1 MLDLKK
7 LAKKANGGDREA
19 LTILVLEMP
28 GGAMGDMKPKEF
40 AKKMDEEDSFSE
52 YVDKQ
57 DRPSKDSYSAY
68 EDDDMDEDV
77 EDGGTLEEGVMSL
90 LESWTERDP
99 DTPAGMY
106 YQELK
111 ELCDKHCE

>member
-7 LAKKANGGDREA
+7 LAKKANGGDKQA

-28 GGAMGDMKPKEF
+28 SGAMGEMKPKEF
-40 AKKMDEEDSFSE
+40 SKKMEEDDSFSE

-68 EDDDMDEDV
+68 EDDDMD
-77 EDGGTLEEGVMSL
+77 GPSMEEGVMSL